1 VLSRVSARDGRLV
14 DLLHRCAEE
23 TETDLIVKVS
33 LLTEPSKIDDI
44 HIVAPKRSDPDDD
57 ESGLCCIHR
66 VRCPVLQSTDKPKQP
81 GPNPDQTEISS
92 GV

>member
-66 VRCPVLQSTDKPKQP
+66 LLLSTDKPKQP
-81 GPNPDQTEISS
+81 GNWKSPRAFNR
-92 GV
+92 